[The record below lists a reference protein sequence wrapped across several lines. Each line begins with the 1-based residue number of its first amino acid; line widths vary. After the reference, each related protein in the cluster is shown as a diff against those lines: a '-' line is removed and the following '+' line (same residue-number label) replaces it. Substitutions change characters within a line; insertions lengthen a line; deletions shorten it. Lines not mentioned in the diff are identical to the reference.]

1 MKKIFNI
8 CQKDLAVMLRDKA
21 AMVLM
26 LVAPIVLTLAMGA
39 VTGAF
44 SGRQANTGISDVPV
58 MIVNLDQGPAGAVVV
73 AVLKSQGNM
82 FKVQESTDEA
92 AARKAVEGDK
102 VAAAVF
108 VPAEFTASMQAQP
121 GGGVIAV
128 EVYGSPARPISVNV
142 VQSVVG
148 AAINQ
153 IEIIPAS
160 VAVTANQ
167 LVTSGLITPEQLET
181 FSGEMVSRLMQNP
194 RSSASIVLRDVSETK
209 TNKSF
214 NALAYLAPAMAIFFL
229 MYTVTQASRSILD
242 ERDQGTLPRMLISPT
257 RNVEVLGGKVLS
269 VVVIAFLQVGVLVLA
284 SAVLFRLNWGSPL
297 PVLLLVIGVAL
308 AASAWGIVLASFAKT
323 PYQVSSLGTAMML
336 LFGILGGSFVQVS
349 SSGSVMKL
357 ISRITPNAW
366 AMDGFET
373 LALGGTMKDIVVDF
387 IGLLAMAV
395 ILFGISIIVS
405 RKRWVTGFT
414 R

>member
-1 MKKIFNI
+1 
-8 CQKDLAVMLRDKA
+8 
-21 AMVLM
+21 
-26 LVAPIVLTLAMGA
+26 
-39 VTGAF
+39 
-44 SGRQANTGISDVPV
+44 
-58 MIVNLDQGPAGAVVV
+58 
-73 AVLKSQGNM
+73 
-82 FKVQESTDEA
+82 
-92 AARKAVEGDK
+92 
-102 VAAAVF
+102 
-108 VPAEFTASMQAQP
+108 
-121 GGGVIAV
+121 
-128 EVYGSPARPISVNV
+128 
-142 VQSVVG
+142 
-148 AAINQ
+148 
-153 IEIIPAS
+153 
-160 VAVTANQ
+160 
-167 LVTSGLITPEQLET
+167 
-181 FSGEMVSRLMQNP
+181 
-194 RSSASIVLRDVSETK
+194 
-209 TNKSF
+209 
-214 NALAYLAPAMAIFFL
+214 MAIFFL

-323 PYQVSSLGTAMML
+323 PYQVSGLGTAMML

-357 ISRITPNAW
+357 ISKITPNAW

-373 LALGGTMKDIVVDF
+373 LALGGTMNDIVVDL